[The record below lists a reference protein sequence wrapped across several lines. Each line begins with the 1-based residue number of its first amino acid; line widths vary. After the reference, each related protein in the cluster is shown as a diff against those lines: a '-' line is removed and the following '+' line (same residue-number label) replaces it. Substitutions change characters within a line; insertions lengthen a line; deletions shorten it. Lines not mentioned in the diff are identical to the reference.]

1 MSDAYTTK
9 EQLQASFQELTK
21 NYKKLRYPSY
31 ESRIAL
37 LDKIKKLMLEHEENI
52 YQALSEDYGYRS
64 EFDSMVTEFVPTIS
78 SIKFISGKLKKWMKP
93 SKRCSGLLLAPS
105 KVEVQYQPV
114 GVVGIIVPWNFPI
127 NLSLVPMITA
137 IAAGNRVMMKMS
149 EFTPKTNLALKK
161 MLESVSEHIVL
172 IEGEADIAAEFTKLP
187 FNHILFTGSTAVGKH
202 VARAAAENLTPITLE
217 LGGKSPTI
225 ITKNANLDAAV
236 DAVITGK
243 ALNSGQICVA
253 PDYIFIHESLKDQ
266 FIDLFQKKFIQY
278 YQDDK
283 ANFKYTCIINSNHY
297 QRLNSLA
304 EDAETKG
311 ATIHKTIENQAPQ
324 ENQHRIYPMLFTNV
338 NDDMQIMQHE
348 IFGSLLP
355 IMTYQ
360 DLQTPID
367 YINSHPRPLALYVM
381 SDNQDEID
389 RVLKQTHSG
398 GVSINDTIVHVG
410 AEDAPF
416 GGIGDSGMGHYHGI
430 EGFKT
435 FSHAKTVLK
444 SKSWLPKNGYIL
456 KNRDK
461 MYKMMRKYLM

>member
-1 MSDAYTTK
+1 MPNTSN
-9 EQLQASFQELTK
+9 EQLKDSFDQL
-21 NYKKLRYPSY
+21 KKSYQSHRYLSAEERLSLLR
-31 ESRIAL
+31 
-37 LDKIKKLMLEHEENI
+37 KLKTQMEAHEKNI
-52 YQALSEDYGYRS
+52 YKALSDDYGYRS
-64 EFDSMVTEFVPTIS
+64 EFDSMVTEFLPTIN
-78 SIKFISGKLKKWMKP
+78 SIKFISGKLKKWMRP
-93 SKRCSGLLLAPS
+93 SKRHAGLLLAPS
-105 KVEVQYQPV
+105 KVEVQYQPL

-127 NLSLVPMITA
+127 NLSLVPLITA
-137 IAAGNRVMMKMS
+137 LAAGNRVMMKMS
-149 EFTPKTNLALKK
+149 EFTPKTNQALRE
-161 MLESVSEHIVL
+161 MLKPLEDHVVL
-172 IEGEADIAAEFTKLP
+172 VEGEADIAAEFTKLP

-225 ITKNANLDAAV
+225 ITKNANLDAGV

-266 FIDLFQKKFIQY
+266 FIKLFQEKFIAY
-278 YQDDK
+278 YK
-283 ANFKYTCIINSNHY
+283 NENANFRYTCIINSNHY
-297 QRLNSLA
+297 KRINDLCQ
-304 EDAETKG
+304 DAISKG
-311 ATIHKTIENQAPQ
+311 AQAHSTIENNEPTNR
-324 ENQHRIYPMLFTNV
+324 EHRLYPTLLTDV
-338 NDDMQIMQHE
+338 NDEMEVMKHE

-355 IMTYQ
+355 IMTYKDIQ
-360 DLQTPID
+360 SPID
-367 YINSHPRPLALYVM
+367 YINKNPRPLALYIM
-381 SDNQDEID
+381 SDNNAEIE
-389 RVLKQTHSG
+389 RVLKHTHSG
-398 GVSINDTIVHVG
+398 GVSVNDTIFHVG

-461 MYKMMRKYLM
+461 MYAVMRKYLM